1 MNMYRRTSPKLPR
14 TTRAIAL
21 RPSGNEQGEHFYFLG
36 HLCADECSMEI
47 VGRGCPCHR
56 MEVLRSSAPS
66 SHDAPAR
73 HAALNLTIIRHWR
86 ERRRATIQI
95 TTMMMMMTSIQITI
109 PLPWPM
115 QTRISR
121 TTTTTTTHPQK
132 ATTMTHQRTTMAQMR
147 STMPTS
153 TSNPLVMQEWTTT
166 LSMARV
172 LQELMRMS
180 Q

>member
-1 MNMYRRTSPKLPR
+1 MWMTGCCIYASQDRVCPARIHPLRADSSKTTCRTSSADTESDSTPLPMTKMSPR
-14 TTRAIAL
+14 WCTSL
-21 RPSGNEQGEHFYFLG
+21 
-36 HLCADECSMEI
+36 
-47 VGRGCPCHR
+47 
-56 MEVLRSSAPS
+56 
-66 SHDAPAR
+66 HDAPAR
-73 HAALNLTIIRHWR
+73 HAALNLTMIRHWR

-95 TTMMMMMTSIQITI
+95 TTMMMMTSIQITN

-132 ATTMTHQRTTMAQMR
+132 AMTMTHQRTTMAQMR